1 MSNPRVSVGLPV
13 YNGERYL
20 AQTIEAVLAQTFA
33 DFELIISDNAS
44 TDRTAEIAQR
54 FAAKDKRIQ
63 YHRNEENIGAP
74 RNYNRTFELS
84 TGEYFK
90 WIAADD
96 SIAPEFLERCVAALD
111 GTPDAVIAY
120 TRGSGVDKDGNW
132 IKDGF
137 HSVELAAQKDPVQR
151 FKLYRQRASFG
162 AWPMLYIFALMRSS
176 LLKTTRLHGLYI
188 NSDSC
193 MIYELL
199 FRGRF
204 VEVPEYLSFYRAH
217 LASYSTYAST
227 NKVRQNF
234 FNPSPGILDRR
245 LGHSRLYVE
254 YFVAIAQAPLSL
266 RQKLSLALFN
276 VGWLLR
282 RPSKTEAAYQ
292 EALLMPEGYA
302 KAQVAAQ
309 TIADQ
314 RVADLV

>member
-1 MSNPRVSVGLPV
+1 MSHPRVSVGLPV

-20 AQTIEAVLAQTFA
+20 AETIEAVLAQTFS
-33 DFELIISDNAS
+33 DFELIICDNAS
-44 TDRTAEIAQR
+44 TDKTAEIAQG
-54 FAAKDKRIQ
+54 FAARDSRIQ
-63 YHRNEENIGAP
+63 YHRNQTNIGAA
-74 RNYNRTFELS
+74 RNYNRVFELS
-84 TGEYFK
+84 SGEYFK

-111 GTPDAVIAY
+111 ATPDAVIAY
-120 TRGSGVDKDGNW
+120 TRGSGIDKDGTW

-137 HSVELAAQKDPVQR
+137 HCVEPAAQKDPARR
-151 FKLYRQRASFG
+151 FRLFRQRASFG

-204 VEVPEYLSFYRAH
+204 IEVPEYLSFYRAH
-217 LASYSTYAST
+217 MASYSTYASD
-227 NKVRQNF
+227 NKTRQHF
-234 FNPSPGILDRR
+234 FNPTPGFLDRR
-245 LGHSRLYVE
+245 LGHSRLYIE

-266 RQKLSLALFN
+266 RHKLSIALFN
-276 VGWLLR
+276 IGWLVR
-282 RPSKTEAAYQ
+282 RPSKTDAAYQ

-302 KAQVAAQ
+302 LTQIAAEP
-309 TIADQ
+309 APA
-314 RVADLV
+314 RVPDPV